1 MLLHQPAQLPLGHH
15 RVVDAKAGKLDLT
28 GTGRQLTVVDDPV
41 IQGAVRLKLQGTQ
54 AVGDTLQR
62 ILNGVGKVVHGIDAP
77 FVALPVVA
85 HVVDA
90 VDHRV
95 AHIEIAAGQIDPGP
109 QRHGPVGERPC
120 PHTGEQVEALL
131 HGTVAVGGHGGDADI
146 AAVLLK
152 LLRRQL
158 AHIGQPLLDEQHR
171 LPVVLLKIVTAVE
184 EPVAPVEAQ
193 PVDVLLDG
201 LHKLLVLLGG
211 VGVVH
216 AQVAQAAVTLGGAE
230 VDGQRLAVSDVQIA
244 VRLRR
249 ETGVNGHS
257 LELTTLCDVL
267 VDKVQDKVPAL
278 RYLLRLR
285 GIGLLFLGHCLTL
298 LIVNNVKAVFNYKGK
313 PC

>member
-1 MLLHQPAQLPLGHH
+1 MG
-15 RVVDAKAGKLDLT
+15 
-28 GTGRQLTVVDDPV
+28 
-41 IQGAVRLKLQGTQ
+41 LKLQRAK
-54 AVGDTLQR
+54 AVGDALQR
-62 ILNGVGKVVHGIDAP
+62 VLNGMGKVVHGIDAP
-77 FVALPVVA
+77 LVALPVVA
-85 HVVDA
+85 HVVDT

-95 AHIEIAAGQIDPGP
+95 AHIEVAAGQVDLGP
-109 QRHGPVGERPC
+109 QRHSAVGEFPGA
-120 PHTGEQVEALL
+120 HTGEQIQTLL
-131 HGTVAVGGHGGDADI
+131 HRPVAVGGHGGDADV
-146 AAVLLK
+146 AAVGLE

-171 LPVVLLKIVTAVE
+171 LPVVLLKIVAAVE

-216 AQVAQAAVTLGGAE
+216 AQVAQAVVPLGGAE